1 MKLRSLILR
10 SALFAVGCYLLL
22 WLCVW
27 VIRFPIPRAIFA
39 IMVSLICLGAEAFA
53 GYFVLRQLWRW
64 SGAVTQRLFKDK
76 DEITA
81 EALLTQRQ

>member
-1 MKLRSLILR
+1 MKQRGLILR
-10 SALFAVGCYLLL
+10 AGLFAAGCYLLL
-22 WLCVW
+22 WFCVW
-27 VIRFPIPRAIFA
+27 IIRFPIPRAIFA

-53 GYFVLRQLWRW
+53 GYVVLRQLWRW
-64 SGAVTQRLFKDK
+64 SGAVTQRLFEDK